1 MKRKDTRR
9 AALVIG
15 LLLSMLFT
23 FPVSPSA
30 IAVFGLG
37 TCEKVKKQMNSVE
50 NSIKKDL
57 NASKPFAGK
66 QYSGKDG
73 GSAYVWRAQQK
84 IQTNLDQ
91 VWKLGT
97 NNPKC
102 FTNTQQLA
110 LAKKWSVEFPFGQF
124 NANSYV
130 PITPWR
136 MPAFIVGNITDYISI
151 YNY

>member
-1 MKRKDTRR
+1 MKQS
-9 AALVIG
+9 AARLSTLG
-15 LLLSMLFT
+15 LIAILLSLVAT
-23 FPVSPSA
+23 PSA
-30 IAVFGLG
+30 NGVFGLG
-37 TCEKVKKQMNSVE
+37 ACEKVKKQMNSLE

-57 NASKPFAGK
+57 NAAKPYAGK

-73 GSAYVWRAQQK
+73 GSTYVWRAQQK

-102 FTNTQQLA
+102 FTNTQQMV

-124 NANSYV
+124 NANSYLL
-130 PITPWR
+130 ITPWR
-136 MPAFIVGNITDYISI
+136 MPAFIVGAVTNYTSI